1 MSKPSSPSSTGQTD
15 PSFLHGANAHY
26 LDQLFAQ
33 YQQDP
38 SSVSEHWQS
47 VFANLADVP
56 SDSLPNDVSSGSSGW
71 VESAFHKQAQVTQLI
86 DNYRRIGHLLAD
98 IDPLGSMPRGN
109 ADELALESHGLS
121 EQDMDS
127 DFDSG
132 NLAEGGRKTLR
143 QIIDHAKKI
152 YCESIGFEYRYITNV
167 EQREWLRTQIET
179 NPVRPARDA
188 ATRIETLAKLT
199 AAEVMEQH
207 LHRKYV
213 GQKRFSL
220 EGGDALIP
228 MMSTLIQGCGKQG
241 VKEMVIGMA
250 HRGRLNMLVNILGKS
265 PAELFAEFEGKYT
278 IDDDSE
284 VGDVKYH
291 NGFSSDIQTPG
302 GNMHVALAFNPSH
315 LEIVSPVVEGSVR
328 ARQERR
334 DDKKREQVVPVAIH
348 GDAAFA
354 GQGVV
359 METLNMALT
368 RGYGTG
374 GTVHIIV
381 NNQIGFTTNALDA
394 RSTLYCTEVAKMVQA
409 PILHVNGDDAD
420 AVVDAMELALA
431 YRCKFHHDVVI
442 DLICYRRH
450 GHNEADEPA
459 LTQPI
464 MYKTIRSKATPRALY
479 ASKLESEGVLE
490 AGQADAMVT
499 TYRDQLDNDQ
509 VSAGQVINPNKSA
522 DMVNWG
528 KYNGKAWDEKVDTT
542 VSAKDIASI
551 SKKLLSCVPDD
562 FGMHRKIEAIY
573 KERIDMAQGKVPMDW
588 GCAETLAYGTLIK
601 EGHSVRLSGQDCG
614 RGTFSH
620 RHSVVH
626 NQKIADSFVPL
637 RQIPKKPKQFL
648 VINSLLSEEAVLAF
662 EYGYSTT
669 DPETLVI
676 WEAQFGD
683 FANGAQVVIDQF
695 IASGFSKWRRVSNL
709 TLFLPHGQEGQGAE
723 HSSARLERFLQLCAG
738 TNMQV
743 CVPTT
748 PAQAFHMI
756 RRQMLRSFRRPLIVM
771 TPKSLLRHKLAVSS
785 VEDLTGGQFHVV
797 IPEIAKQTKKNVRR
811 VLVCSGKVYYDLLEE
826 RRSQKINDI
835 AILRV
840 EQLHPFP
847 EVALRKALKP
857 YAHVKDIVWCQEE
870 PQNQGAWYQIRHH
883 LNNCMPEGTRVKYC
897 GRNSMPAPAVGYYGL
912 FLERQRKLVLSAL
925 MLDNA

>member
-1 MSKPSSPSSTGQTD
+1 MSEQSSNGRAD
-15 PSFLHGANAHY
+15 PTFLNGANANY
-26 LDQLFAQ
+26 LDQLFLQ

-38 SSVSEHWQS
+38 SSVNAHWQS
-47 VFANLADVP
+47 VFAE
-56 SDSLPNDVSSGSSGW
+56 LPEIESSEQALEIAPGSAEW
-71 VESAFHKQAQVTQLI
+71 VKSAFYKQTQVTQLI
-86 DNYRRIGHLLAD
+86 DNYRRIGHLVAQ
-98 IDPLGSMPRGN
+98 IDPLN
-109 ADELALESHGLS
+109 AMTRANPSELALETYGLS

-127 DFDSG
+127 VFDSG

-143 QIIDHAKKI
+143 DIINYAEKI
-152 YCESIGFEYRYITNV
+152 YCGAIGFEYRYITEV
-167 EQREWLRTQIET
+167 DKREWLRQQIET
-179 NPVRPARDA
+179 YPVRPARNDEA
-188 ATRIETLAKLT
+188 RKLILNKLT

-220 EGGDALIP
+220 EGGDSLIP
-228 MMSTLIQGCGKQG
+228 MLSDLIQQCGERG

-250 HRGRLNMLVNILGKS
+250 HRGRLNVLVNILGKA
-265 PAELFAEFEGKYT
+265 PADLFAEFEGQYELE
-278 IDDDSE
+278 DAGQE

-291 NGFSSDIQTPG
+291 KGFSSDIQTG
-302 GNMHVALAFNPSH
+302 GGHVHVALAFNPSH
-315 LEIVSPVVEGSVR
+315 LEIVNPVVEGSVR

-334 DDKKREQVVPVAIH
+334 EDTKRKQVVPVVIH

-359 METLNMALT
+359 METLNMSLT

-374 GTVHIIV
+374 GTIHIIV

-409 PILHVNGDDAD
+409 PILHVNGDDPDEVIATI
-420 AVVDAMELALA
+420 ELALA
-431 YRCKFHHDVVI
+431 YRCEFKHDVII

-459 LTQPI
+459 LTQPM
-464 MYKTIRSKATPRALY
+464 MYKTIRSKDTTRALY
-479 ASKLESEGVLE
+479 AAKLEAQGAISAGE
-490 AGQADAMVT
+490 AGKMID
-499 TYRDQLDNDQ
+499 TYRAQLDSGT
-509 VSAGQVINPNKSA
+509 VSAGQIIIPNKK
-522 DMVNWG
+522 MVDWARFSG
-528 KYNGKAWDEKVDTT
+528 KDWDEKTDTT
-542 VSAKDIASI
+542 VPAKTLVAISNKLIKSI
-551 SKKLLSCVPDD
+551 PDS
-562 FGMHRKIEAIY
+562 FGVHKRIDQVY
-573 KERIDMAQGKVPMDW
+573 KERVEMAQGKVPIDW
-588 GCAETLAYGTLIK
+588 GCAEILAYGSLLK

-620 RHSVVH
+620 RHAVVH
-626 NQKIADSFVPL
+626 NQKEADSFVPL
-637 RQIPKKPKQFL
+637 REIPKDKNNFL

-669 DPETLVI
+669 DPHTLVI

-695 IASGFSKWRRVSNL
+695 IASGYSKWQRASAL

-723 HSSARLERFLQLCAG
+723 HSSARLERFLQLTAG

-756 RRQMLRSFRRPLIVM
+756 RRQMLRTFRRPLVVM

-785 VEDLTGGQFHVV
+785 VEDLSTGQFEVV
-797 IPEIAKQTKKNVRR
+797 IPEIDRLTKKNCKR
-811 VLVCSGKVYYDLLEE
+811 VILCSGKVYYDLLEE
-826 RRSQKINDI
+826 RRNQKIKDVHLI
-835 AILRV
+835 RV

-847 EVALRKALKP
+847 EKILINVLKT
-857 YAHVKDIVWCQEE
+857 YSHVKDIIWCQEE

-883 LNNCMPEGTRVKYC
+883 LNRCMPEGTRVKYT
-897 GRNSMPAPAVGYYGL
+897 GRQSSPAPAVGYYGL
-912 FLERQRKLVLSAL
+912 FVENQRKLILSAL
-925 MLDNA
+925 SIDES

>member
-1 MSKPSSPSSTGQTD
+1 MSEQSTNGRAD
-15 PSFLHGANAHY
+15 PTFLNGANANY
-26 LDQLFAQ
+26 LDQLFLQ
-33 YQQDP
+33 YQQNP
-38 SSVSEHWQS
+38 SSVDPHWQS
-47 VFANLADVP
+47 VFAD
-56 SDSLPNDVSSGSSGW
+56 LPNIESSEQDLDIAPGSADW
-71 VESAFHKQAQVTQLI
+71 VKSAFHKQAQVTHLI
-86 DNYRRIGHLLAD
+86 DNYRRIGHLVAN
-98 IDPLGSMPRGN
+98 IDPLDAMKRANPS
-109 ADELALESHGLS
+109 ELALETYGLS
-121 EQDMDS
+121 DQDMDS
-127 DFDSG
+127 VFDSG

-143 QIIDHAKKI
+143 DIIGHAEKI
-152 YCESIGFEYRYITNV
+152 YCDSIGFEYRYISEIT
-167 EQREWLRTQIET
+167 QRDWMRQNIET
-179 NPVRPARDA
+179 QPVRPARDDKA
-188 ATRIETLAKLT
+188 RKLILNKLT

-220 EGGDALIP
+220 EGGDSLIP
-228 MMSTLIQGCGKQG
+228 MLSDLIQQCGERG

-250 HRGRLNMLVNILGKS
+250 HRGRLNVLVNILGKS
-265 PAELFAEFEGKYT
+265 PADLFAEFEGQYKL
-278 IDDDSE
+278 DDPNQE

-291 NGFSSDIQTPG
+291 KGFSSDIQTG
-302 GNMHVALAFNPSH
+302 GGHVHVALAFNPSH

-334 DDKKREQVVPVAIH
+334 GDILRKQVVPVAIH

-359 METLNMALT
+359 METLNMSLT

-374 GTVHIIV
+374 GTIHIIV

-409 PILHVNGDDAD
+409 PILHVNGDDPD
-420 AVVDAMELALA
+420 AVVAAIELALE
-431 YRCKFHHDVVI
+431 YRCEFKHDVVI

-459 LTQPI
+459 LTQPM
-464 MYKTIRSKATPRALY
+464 MYKTIRGKDTPRALY
-479 ASKLESEGVLE
+479 ATKLLAEGVIQAGE
-490 AGQADAMVT
+490 ANKMIDV
-499 TYRDQLDNDQ
+499 YRAQLDSGTI
-509 VSAGQVINPNKSA
+509 SAGQIIIPNKK
-522 DMVNWG
+522 MVNWAKFSG
-528 KYNGKAWDEKVDTT
+528 KKWDEKIDTIVPAKTLVAINNKLYKSIPEAFGVHKRIET
-542 VSAKDIASI
+542 V
-551 SKKLLSCVPDD
+551 
-562 FGMHRKIEAIY
+562 Y
-573 KERIDMAQGKVPMDW
+573 KERIEMAQGKVPIDW
-588 GCAETLAYGTLIK
+588 GCAEILAYGSLLK

-620 RHSVVH
+620 RHAVVH
-626 NQKIADSFVPL
+626 NQKEADSFVPL
-637 RQIPKKPKQFL
+637 REIPKDKNNFL
-648 VINSLLSEEAVLAF
+648 VIDSLLSEEAVLAF

-669 DPETLVI
+669 DPYTLVI

-695 IASGFSKWRRVSNL
+695 IASGYSKWQRASAL

-756 RRQMLRSFRRPLIVM
+756 RRQMLRTFRRPLVVM

-785 VEDLTGGQFHVV
+785 VEDLSEGEFQVV
-797 IPEIAKQTKKNVRR
+797 IPEVDRLTKKNCKR
-811 VLVCSGKVYYDLLEE
+811 VILCSGKVYYDLLEE
-826 RRSQKINDI
+826 RRNQKMKDVHII
-835 AILRV
+835 RV

-847 EVALRKALKP
+847 EEVLASLLKS
-857 YAHVKDIVWCQEE
+857 YSHVKDILWCQEE

-883 LNNCMPEGTRVKYC
+883 LNRSMPEGTRVKYS
-897 GRNSMPAPAVGYYGL
+897 GRQSSPAPAVGYYGL
-912 FLERQRKLVLSAL
+912 FVEQQRKLVLDTLITNKS
-925 MLDNA
+925 